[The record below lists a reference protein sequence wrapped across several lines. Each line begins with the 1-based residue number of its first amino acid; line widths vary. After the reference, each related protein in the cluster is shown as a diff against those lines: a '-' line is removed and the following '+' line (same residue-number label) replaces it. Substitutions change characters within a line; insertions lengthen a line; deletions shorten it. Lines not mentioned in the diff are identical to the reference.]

1 MLPNVYATF
10 TGSTSLAHRIA
21 AAMLYAGDDAMLTG
35 PLGVALRGLKYGPK
49 HNGIVDLLVS
59 RSAGKRSR
67 DFVRLHRTRH
77 LPTEPLMWERRW
89 RLAPVARC
97 SIDAVGEHA
106 NLRDVRA
113 LLCESVQR
121 RRTTPEALAEQ
132 LAVARRSPGAALAQR
147 ALDDVIA
154 GCRSAP
160 ECELRDLVLTSRI
173 LPEPQW
179 NKPLPDAGGANVYP
193 DACWA
198 EVRLVIE
205 IDSLEWHGFGDA
217 PEQTE
222 RRRALY
228 ARLGWRVIPISP
240 RRLRE
245 EPDAVLR
252 EIEQAYLQRIG

>member
-1 MLPNVYATF
+1 M
-10 TGSTSLAHRIA
+10 
-21 AAMLYAGDDAMLTG
+21 
-35 PLGVALRGLKYGPK
+35 
-49 HNGIVDLLVS
+49 
-59 RSAGKRSR
+59 
-67 DFVRLHRTRH
+67 
-77 LPTEPLMWERRW
+77 
-89 RLAPVARC
+89 
-97 SIDAVGEHA
+97 
-106 NLRDVRA
+106 
-113 LLCESVQR
+113 
-121 RRTTPEALAEQ
+121 
-132 LAVARRSPGAALAQR
+132 
-147 ALDDVIA
+147 
-154 GCRSAP
+154 
-160 ECELRDLVLTSRI
+160 LTSRI

-179 NKPLPDAGGANVYP
+179 NQRLPDTGGTHVYP

-198 EVRLVIE
+198 EVRLVVE